1 MTKNENGE
9 MYKGNT
15 KKIMQ
20 LNNQFEADLL
30 MDILIDNGIP
40 AIIEEYNDQIFGE
53 TFNEFKGWGD
63 VWAEPKYEDQIKQ
76 FVEEIRNQH
85 SSEPFDES
93 IDEDLLD
100 AMDADN
106 TK

>member
-1 MTKNENGE
+1 MKNNEHSE

-40 AIIEEYNDQIFGE
+40 VIIEEYDDKIFGE

-63 VWAEPKYEDQIKQ
+63 VWAEPKYEEKIKH
-76 FVEEIRNQH
+76 FVDEIRKQH
-85 SSEPFDES
+85 SSEPFDENV
-93 IDEDLLD
+93 DEDLLD
-100 AMDADN
+100 AMDADK